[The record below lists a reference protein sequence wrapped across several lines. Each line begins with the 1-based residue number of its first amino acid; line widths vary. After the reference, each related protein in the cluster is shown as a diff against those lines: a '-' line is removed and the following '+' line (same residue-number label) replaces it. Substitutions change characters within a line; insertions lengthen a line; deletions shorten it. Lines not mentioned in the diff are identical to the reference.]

1 MATQGTEKV
10 LGGTPYKRYPD
21 PASPGT
27 PNAYGLYPWSVFKA
41 PICSWNGTDE
51 PIPQGDL
58 HLENGVELLL
68 FTSDVPSVL
77 ELRAT
82 DVGASLQFSA
92 GGVNT
97 LSVPFLFTTS
107 GGTTPATIPTQG
119 KVIAGYTG
127 GLADVY
133 CTGFPAAGNVIAP
146 GAEGAGG
153 VATYTDVICV
163 ANGPVISSPVSSL
176 SFAFKQAGNN
186 AFAPVPVIINAYTY
200 TAAVRDAGNLIT
212 APDGSLYAV
221 VGLWSP

>member
-1 MATQGTEKV
+1 MATQGTEKI

-27 PNAYGLYPWSVFKA
+27 ANSYGLYPWSVFKA
-41 PICSWNGTDE
+41 TICSWNGTDE
-51 PIPQGDL
+51 PVPQVNL
-58 HLENGVELLL
+58 QLESGISLLL
-68 FTSDVPSVL
+68 FTSDVPALL

-82 DVGASLQFSA
+82 DKDTNLQFSA
-92 GGVNT
+92 GAVNG
-97 LSVPFLFTTS
+97 LSVPFLYTTL
-107 GGTTPATIPTQG
+107 GGTTPATISTQG

-133 CTGFPAAGNVIAP
+133 CTGFPAYGKVAAP
-146 GAEGAGG
+146 GVEG

-163 ANGPVISSPVSSL
+163 ANAPVIASPVSSL
-176 SFAFKQAGNN
+176 SLDFKQQGNN
-186 AFAPVPVIINAYTY
+186 AFAPVPVIIGAQTY

-212 APDGSLYAV
+212 APDGSLFAV